1 MRFVC
6 VTPNAAVDRILHLN
20 QPRAPHGL
28 NRVARVIESA
38 GGKGMNVARVLKAL
52 GAEVTVAGFLAGLNA
67 GRFKALLER
76 DGLDGPFVQVA
87 GETRE
92 CQILVDG
99 TGQPMEINDPGP
111 WADASDWER
120 LAAELPEGRLV
131 VSGSLPR
138 GLSPEEF
145 KSFLTDVAERRGE
158 EPIVDTSGPFL
169 VAAVAAGAA
178 LVKPNEHE
186 IGLLSAGVADPVEA
200 AKEVNART
208 GVPVLLTLGAAGAAY
223 VGVESAFVPAPAID
237 AVNPVAS
244 GDCLLAAF
252 LWASAEAWPPA
263 EALRLGVAAGAAN
276 ARHGGGGRLSRE
288 QVFEQLRQ
296 VAPAGALG

>member
-6 VTPNAAVDRILHLN
+6 VTPNAAVDRILHLS

-28 NRVARVIESA
+28 NRVARAIESA
-38 GGKGMNVARVLKAL
+38 GGKGMNVARVLRAL
-52 GAEVTVAGFLAGLNA
+52 GADVSVAGFLAGLNA
-67 GRFKALLER
+67 ARFEALLER
-76 DGLDGPFVQVA
+76 DGLDGPFVRVT

-92 CQILVDG
+92 CQIVVDG
-99 TGQPMEINDPGP
+99 HGQPMEINDPGP
-111 WADASDWER
+111 LAEASDWER
-120 LAAELPEGRLV
+120 LAAGLPEGRLV
-131 VSGSLPR
+131 ISGSLPP

-145 KSFLTDVAERRGE
+145 GRFLTVVAERRGE
-158 EPIVDTSGPFL
+158 KPVVDTSGPFL
-169 VAAVAAGAA
+169 VAAVAAGVA

-186 IGLLSAGVADPVEA
+186 IGLLSPGTADPIAAAHEA
-200 AKEVNART
+200 YART

-223 VGVESAFVPAPAID
+223 VGAEGAFVPAPAVD

-252 LWASAEAWPPA
+252 LWASAQAWPMA

-276 ARHGGGGRLSRE
+276 ARLGGGGRLSRE
-288 QVFEQLRQ
+288 EVFGQLPR
-296 VAPAGALG
+296 VAQASVLG

>member
-6 VTPNAAVDRILHLN
+6 VTPNAAVDRILHLSR
-20 QPRAPHGL
+20 PRAPHGL
-28 NRVARVIESA
+28 NRVARVSESA

-52 GAEVTVAGFLAGLNA
+52 GAEVVVAGFLAGLNA
-67 GRFKALLER
+67 ARFKALLER
-76 DGLDGPFVQVA
+76 DGLDGPFVAVT

-92 CQILVDG
+92 CQIVVDG
-99 TGQPMEINDPGP
+99 HGQPMEINDPGP
-111 WADASDWER
+111 LAEASDWER
-120 LAAELPEGRLV
+120 LAAGLPEGRLV
-131 VSGSLPR
+131 ISGSLPP

-145 KSFLTDVAERRGE
+145 GKFLTAIAERRGE
-158 EPIVDTSGPFL
+158 KPVVDTSGPFL
-169 VAAVAAGAA
+169 VTAAAAGVA

-186 IGLLSAGVADPVEA
+186 IGLLSPGTADPVEA
-200 AKEVNART
+200 ARGVYART

-223 VGVESAFVPAPAID
+223 VGTESAFVPAPSID

-252 LWASAEAWPPA
+252 LWAGAQAWPTA

-276 ARHGGGGRLSRE
+276 ARLGGGGRLRRKE
-288 QVFEQLRQ
+288 VFAQLRQ
-296 VAPAGALG
+296 VAQAVALD